1 MIKLS
6 IAILLLVEVEPFVCS
21 RQGNLSETFLALI
34 VPYFDLYLSA
44 MFEFCRISTHLKIRK
59 EQKRHLSR
67 PSTKDADENTSILR
81 VKGLSLASD
90 GAYDKHDA

>member
-21 RQGNLSETFLALI
+21 RQRNISETFLALI

-44 MFEFCRISTHLKIRK
+44 MFEFCRISMHLKIRR
-59 EQKRHLSR
+59 EQKNIFQDRR
-67 PSTKDADENTSILR
+67 QKTPMETFQF
-81 VKGLSLASD
+81 
-90 GAYDKHDA
+90 

>member
-21 RQGNLSETFLALI
+21 RQRNLSETFLALI

-59 EQKRHLSR
+59 EQHLSR
-67 PSTKDADENTSILR
+67 PSTKDADGNISI
-81 VKGLSLASD
+81 
-90 GAYDKHDA
+90 

>member
-21 RQGNLSETFLALI
+21 HELNLSEIFLVLL

-44 MFEFCRISTHLKIRK
+44 VPEFCRICTRLKIK
-59 EQKRHLSR
+59 
-67 PSTKDADENTSILR
+67 KDHKKTCFKPLDKGRRWKHFNLR
-81 VKGLSLASD
+81 VQGVPLTSD
-90 GAYDKHDA
+90 GAYD